1 MKHLSIFV
9 GLGFLLSGCVTQN
22 NLLTNK
28 GQMDDATF
36 EIVERLA
43 EKASSTCTTY
53 TYTEGPV
60 HRAVSGQMKMR
71 GNIVVLNL
79 YTSDSKWYRA
89 GLVVD
94 RVWDNV
100 YYNDSTGQIV
110 CGDKQWTDSGYA
122 GKTVFKPN
130 EAGAVR

>member
-43 EKASSTCTTY
+43 FRAS
-53 TYTEGPV
+53 EGCV
-60 HRAVSGQMKMR
+60 TVRRTSGPASREVGGRMKIHTD
-71 GNIVVLNL
+71 IVVNNL
-79 YTSDSKWYRA
+79 YISDSTWYRA
-89 GLVVD
+89 EIIAN
-94 RVWDNV
+94 RAWFNV
-100 YYNDSTGQIV
+100 YFNDLTDRIS
-110 CGDKQWTDSGYA
+110 CGDKHWAESGNA
-122 GKTVFKPN
+122 GTIVFKRY